1 MLIVVDVVHQ
11 AADMLLFSNKITATE
26 AHRRFL
32 VTKLYAD
39 RDFDKEV
46 WADLARIAALP
57 RGVSYFVFITEL
69 RLTVVIVALLAELSA
84 VLVNDLIEFDGLE
97 ANHTRRGQ
105 SCFAQ
110 G

>member
-1 MLIVVDVVHQ
+1 MLIVVDVIHQ
-11 AADMLLFSNKITATE
+11 ASDMLLFSNKITAAE

-57 RGVSYFVFITEL
+57 RGVSYLVFITEL
-69 RLTVVIVALLAELSA
+69 RLTVVIV
-84 VLVNDLIEFDGLE
+84 V
-97 ANHTRRGQ
+97 T
-105 SCFAQ
+105 C
-110 G
+110 